1 MIDLKTKQNEHVT
14 MMFMKSGEAPR
25 LQMLAD
31 GATDYH
37 LQGMEHT
44 KGYLI
49 EGHV

>member
-44 KGYLI
+44 KVI
-49 EGHV
+49 